1 MVSSV
6 ERYRY
11 FLWSTFHILVIY
23 HCVSINTNDNLYKQ
37 TTRCVF
43 AFTTAPLIQKHHPYH
58 ISFHPTPTISNRFL
72 LQNQYNILNDESH
85 QYTSIQSKL
94 FMNTKDAV
102 VDNLQ
107 SSLYDE
113 ICDVLVIGSGPAGRA
128 MASLLSASVNGKA
141 NLNVI
146 LADQNL
152 DRLFPPNYGVW
163 YDEWD
168 TILQRYKE
176 MGVTIAGGNTNYN
189 IPAVDRK
196 WELTD
201 CYFGGSYDIPMTEQ
215 LRIDRAYYRIDKDA
229 LRSSFLPHPT
239 TNPYREITANH
250 VSTAIA
256 PNIYSP
262 SNSLIHDTDG
272 STIQLRQK
280 DGTTITVRTK
290 FIVDCTGHETK
301 LVLRE
306 METRE
311 TSQPPGFQIAYGC
324 LVDVECDNDT
334 FDPTRIGPYDKETM
348 TLFDY
353 RTDHYDDDDDNSGD
367 RNGAM
372 DGIEILS
379 PASSSSS
386 SSSLSIQQQQ
396 QKVAKSPTFMY
407 VMPIKD
413 NKVFFEETSLVARP
427 AISFQECKDRTMKRL
442 KYHGV
447 RITKLYEEEF
457 CYIPMGGAL
466 PARNQR
472 IIGLGGSAAMVHPAT
487 GYHICRCLMGAA
499 DVASILQRELSS
511 TSGSNNN
518 NDIRNLDRISGLAYD
533 ALWSPSNIQ
542 QRNFAIYGGEY
553 LMKQDVVGLR
563 GFFNGFFKLPLPLW
577 AGFLAGWPGLPHNEN
592 HETWIARLWYG
603 LNFLV
608 RLPPSVAL
616 DMTVDIITYII
627 TTNLALAQS
636 VTPFLGE
643 PDSYLYRP
651 NTDNV
656 GDIAAK
662 NEARE
667 MILASKVVEDVPVDF
682 EINTK
687 PSIPTEVPESVLIR

>member
-1 MVSSV
+1 
-6 ERYRY
+6 
-11 FLWSTFHILVIY
+11 
-23 HCVSINTNDNLYKQ
+23 
-37 TTRCVF
+37 
-43 AFTTAPLIQKHHPYH
+43 
-58 ISFHPTPTISNRFL
+58 
-72 LQNQYNILNDESH
+72 
-85 QYTSIQSKL
+85 
-94 FMNTKDAV
+94 
-102 VDNLQ
+102 
-107 SSLYDE
+107 
-113 ICDVLVIGSGPAGRA
+113 
-128 MASLLSASVNGKA
+128 
-141 NLNVI
+141 
-146 LADQNL
+146 
-152 DRLFPPNYGVW
+152 
-163 YDEWD
+163 
-168 TILQRYKE
+168 
-176 MGVTIAGGNTNYN
+176 
-189 IPAVDRK
+189 
-196 WELTD
+196 
-201 CYFGGSYDIPMTEQ
+201 
-215 LRIDRAYYRIDKDA
+215 
-229 LRSSFLPHPT
+229 
-239 TNPYREITANH
+239 
-250 VSTAIA
+250 
-256 PNIYSP
+256 
-262 SNSLIHDTDG
+262 
-272 STIQLRQK
+272 
-280 DGTTITVRTK
+280 
-290 FIVDCTGHETK
+290 
-301 LVLRE
+301 
-306 METRE
+306 
-311 TSQPPGFQIAYGC
+311 
-324 LVDVECDNDT
+324 
-334 FDPTRIGPYDKETM
+334 
-348 TLFDY
+348 
-353 RTDHYDDDDDNSGD
+353 
-367 RNGAM
+367 
-372 DGIEILS
+372 
-379 PASSSSS
+379 
-386 SSSLSIQQQQ
+386 
-396 QKVAKSPTFMY
+396 MY